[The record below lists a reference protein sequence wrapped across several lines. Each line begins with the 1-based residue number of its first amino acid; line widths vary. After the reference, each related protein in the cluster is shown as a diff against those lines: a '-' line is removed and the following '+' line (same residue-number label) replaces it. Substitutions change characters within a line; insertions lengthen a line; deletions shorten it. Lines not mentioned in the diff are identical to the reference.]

1 MKQNPIICVII
12 IAAWLLGTLG
22 GFGYLWYEHYY
33 PIAIAVALVGAM
45 AAPFVIDYFK
55 RTQKSL

>member
-1 MKQNPIICVII
+1 MKNNPILCVII

-22 GFGYLWYEHYY
+22 GFGYLCYFHKY
-33 PIAIAVALVGAM
+33 PIAVAVALVGAM